1 MSDMFESLELNMRE
15 EADRVNPTKAIMASQ
30 LECEKRFEGF
40 VAKNP
45 ERIDFIAD
53 DIRSVADKYAAQYDI
68 SSDTVYEATVS
79 HLKEAA
85 VKQANPRDPFA
96 GKDEAHSDLINDYVG
111 YNMDL
116 DQIGLYWNEYKPL
129 VQSALQGNWNQ
140 DQNQL
145 EMELEHLKN
154 ELDGIDSEEEGSER
168 YWALEEEISKALSA
182 LYDRGVDH
190 SLDEAAQNT
199 DIGEPMT
206 SETPEFR
213 MGSTQQNEASVKTS
227 NIDWEDLGDRNYRAN
242 GSHGE
247 WNIEP
252 QSREDQSAMGLDEWD
267 MDGEPRQDRYQ
278 LAHIPH
284 GGNLSHDIRDTH
296 ASLPEAFEAARQY
309 QSDWNNR
316 DRKRSSV
323 DKESFE
329 WTDLINPVG
338 LIKNIPDAA
347 AATGNLIGDAVG
359 AMGNSP
365 VGQATKALVQ
375 PGAMLQGLVGQGPA
389 ADLGQAMMT
398 SPAAELAK
406 GLAGGAGN
414 AKAGPFMS
422 TSSVADQKLAAF
434 LTAHQDVLFP
444 ELTKLGL
451 TWQDMLQRSNLYGN
465 KINPENLPGAK
476 PVGQGGSKP
485 RLLPSRRR
493 KVDPSNGGY
502 AADEN
507 PTIEMP
513 AVSNPNANQQGYY
526 TPGNETLGE
535 GYGYASGE
543 DFADLDQQTAD
554 AARVERLKGQDI
566 TNLPGYAQKRRPN
579 QKTFNQYEDQMRA
592 TGSLQDALVNYYV
605 STGMPQRTASILV
618 EAVGEMAQLQQD
630 SPGLPIADSEPK
642 NVNPDTAIGGKEG
655 DKYQNWD
662 VADKQKGL
670 DAGHQDFTDF
680 GEPTREFIQP
690 GGEAPYSENT
700 KKDIFEGAEQS
711 KMDAKRVKQDDNAP
725 KKSNASIKEASGYVY
740 KVIGREVRL
749 EDHGNFYSAHLK
761 LKDGSE
767 EEIGEIMIDS
777 NEITADSGTGPGQ
790 NFSADPEGL
799 EEAIEHLIE
808 GSGHDHLTEYENT
821 ENAPKTSARSGL
833 RGMFT
838 DSQLQS
844 LRNHYE
850 DGEGKISPSL
860 LEKCKRLGLCGE
872 DGQFTD
878 KFKQMLDQHVENSGN
893 GPEGL
898 KSLFAF

>member
-116 DQIGLYWNEYKPL
+116 DQIEAYWNQYKPL
-129 VQSALQGNWNQ
+129 LESALQGTKFENGVLVGRDWTQ
-140 DQNQL
+140 EQGQL
-145 EMELEHLKN
+145 EAELEHLKS
-154 ELDGIDSEEEGSER
+154 ELDGIDGGEEGSER
-168 YWALEEEISKALSA
+168 YWALEEQISKALTA
-182 LYDRGVDH
+182 LYDSGVDH

-206 SETPEFR
+206 SETQEFR
-213 MGSTQQNEASVKTS
+213 MGSTQQK
-227 NIDWEDLGDRNYRAN
+227 
-242 GSHGE
+242 
-247 WNIEP
+247 
-252 QSREDQSAMGLDEWD
+252 
-267 MDGEPRQDRYQ
+267 
-278 LAHIPH
+278 
-284 GGNLSHDIRDTH
+284 
-296 ASLPEAFEAARQY
+296 AA
-309 QSDWNNR
+309 
-316 DRKRSSV
+316 
-323 DKESFE
+323 
-329 WTDLINPVG
+329 
-338 LIKNIPDAA
+338 
-347 AATGNLIGDAVG
+347 
-359 AMGNSP
+359 
-365 VGQATKALVQ
+365 
-375 PGAMLQGLVGQGPA
+375 
-389 ADLGQAMMT
+389 
-398 SPAAELAK
+398 
-406 GLAGGAGN
+406 
-414 AKAGPFMS
+414 
-422 TSSVADQKLAAF
+422 SVADQRLATF

-451 TWQDMLQRSNLYGN
+451 TWQDMLQRSNLWGN
-465 KINPENLPGAK
+465 KINPDNVWGWGQQKAQQEDSETQEAPTPMG
-476 PVGQGGSKP
+476 VG
-485 RLLPSRRR
+485 
-493 KVDPSNGGY
+493 
-502 AADEN
+502 DEN
-507 PTIEMP
+507 PTQEFP
-513 AVSNPNANQQGYY
+513 AVNRAPKRNP
-526 TPGNETLGE
+526 
-535 GYGYASGE
+535 
-543 DFADLDQQTAD
+543 
-554 AARVERLKGQDI
+554 
-566 TNLPGYAQKRRPN
+566 
-579 QKTFNQYEDQMRA
+579 A
-592 TGSLQDALVNYYV
+592 TGQLDGPQENLINPEDYTQKDLLEADRKTRENALKRQQMYESEPATKTRGPYKGEYLRGASVLQDALVNYYV

-725 KKSNASIKEASGYVY
+725 KKSSVKSSNMSVEEIKARIKEIEGYT
-740 KVIGREVRL
+740 KRDLSAGEAFGP
-749 EDHGNFYSAHLK
+749 DHGQDDAAYDELHDLK
-761 LKDGSE
+761 QLLKE
-767 EEIGEIMIDS
+767 K
-777 NEITADSGTGPGQ
+777 
-790 NFSADPEGL
+790 
-799 EEAIEHLIE
+799 
-808 GSGHDHLTEYENT
+808 TED
-821 ENAPKTSARSGL
+821 APKTSARSGL

-838 DSQLQS
+838 DLQIQS
-844 LRNHYE
+844 IRNHYE

-893 GPEGL
+893 GPEKL
-898 KSLFAF
+898 KSLFTLGSEQSAKKSNASVKEAMARRFPLNPEYEDRAREIVNAYIERDLKNNEHEEFRGYLPGFEYDQDFYSEANKRELENDAVHAIMGEFGVSSDTDENFDFNQLVDWVSEIVLDSPIGQNIDLTRGFNQKMKNTGLWGN